1 VTNPQDPFGR
11 NPFSYDP
18 LGRVPIE
25 PPPPAPL
32 DFPEPP
38 APPRRV
44 NAYATLSLLFAF
56 VFAPAGAILGHLGLA
71 QIRRTGEAG
80 RDRALVGVVLS
91 YAFITVAVF
100 ALVGWA
106 SLAVIGSHHTNTAA
120 PPTASETPPP
130 PTVAPADLAK
140 LVPGITDVKKLTGDQ
155 NLVSGQTWDHVA
167 RGDREGTLDPPECW
181 GSIGAGTPDAYNVEA
196 VFGYHAAEFSDTRD
210 PGNSMQIIAGVAAF
224 RDADAA
230 QNQLTQLLSGWK
242 QCGGANV
249 KLALPSGQTV
259 IFSLGAPTDAGNG
272 ITTIEVET
280 KGLRRSVRAMA
291 AKANVIIDL
300 NVSYSASAAP
310 TDRAKQAQ
318 QITAIANYIL
328 GKIPG

>member
-1 VTNPQDPFGR
+1 MSNPQDPFGR

-25 PPPPAPL
+25 PAPPAAL
-32 DFPEPP
+32 EFPEPP

-44 NAYATLSLLFAF
+44 NAFATLSLLFAF

-80 RDRALVGVVLS
+80 RDRALVGVTLS

-106 SLAVIGSHHTNTAA
+106 SLAVIGSNRSHRTAA
-120 PPTASETPPP
+120 PATASETPPP

-140 LVPGITDVKKLTGDQ
+140 LLPGITDVKKLTGDQ
-155 NLVSGQTWDHVA
+155 NLVSGQTWDHIA
-167 RGDREGTLDPPECW
+167 KGDREGTLDRPECW

-196 VFGYHAAEFSDTRD
+196 VFGYHASEFSDTRD
-210 PGNSMQIIAGVAAF
+210 PGNSMQVIAGVAAF

-249 KLALPSGQTV
+249 KLALPSGQTL
-259 IFSLGAPTDAGNG
+259 IFALGAPTDAGNG

-291 AKANVIIDL
+291 AKANVITDL
-300 NVSYSASAAP
+300 NVSYSASAGP
-310 TDRAKQAQ
+310 TDRAKPAV
-318 QITAIANYIL
+318 AVANYIL